1 MVPLIRD
8 NLEKIVELCRRHKVR
23 RLFLIGSAL
32 GEEFDPERSDVDFL
46 VEFEP
51 HESRGPDDVYFLL
64 LEDLKTLLVRE
75 VDLVERHCIR
85 NPVVRTSVEQ
95 SKVPLYAAA

>member
-8 NLEKIVELCRRHKVR
+8 NLDAIIELCQQHGVR
-23 RLFLIGSAL
+23 RLFLIGSAT
-32 GEEFDPERSDVDFL
+32 GEGFDPDHSDVDFL

-51 HESRGPDDVYFLL
+51 HESKGINDPYFLL
-64 LEDLKTLLVRE
+64 RE
-75 VDLVERHCIR
+75 KLTALMGRDVDLIERHCIR
-85 NPVVRTSVEQ
+85 NPVVRHSVER